1 MKDLELNELFGGN
14 IYHVCT
20 DGTNCPLIMKS
31 DDDFKMALI
40 YLSVAACRFSVQ
52 IAVYCL
58 MSNHVHVLVLCDTRK
73 QAQDFIRHFKQL
85 YSTYLS
91 KTYSMHAA
99 MKGVAD
105 SITLIESLQY
115 LRRCIA
121 YILRNPMSARVCKK
135 LDEYSWSSYSCY
147 FRSSNQEL
155 DGYSV
160 ASMSARSRRRMLRID
175 RSLEGCTLYIDS
187 EGKPIPKSFV
197 RSDFVERVFS
207 NSGKSFLYYL
217 GSCNDSEME
226 YDLTIRPQLS
236 ATDSDLA
243 NRAEEISAA
252 YFSGKS
258 VAALTTREKCKMLK
272 KLYYSNRTSIPQM
285 SRVLGLPRNLVQK
298 ILST

>member
-1 MKDLELNELFGGN
+1 MKDFELNELFKGN

-20 DGTNCPLIMKS
+20 DGTNCPVIMKS

-40 YLSVAACRFSVQ
+40 YLSIAASRFSVQ

-58 MSNHVHVLVLCDTRK
+58 MSNHVHVLVFCETRK
-73 QAQDFIRHFKQL
+73 HAQDFIRHFKQL

-105 SITLIESLQY
+105 SITLIDTLQY

-121 YILRNPMSARVCKK
+121 YILRNPISARVCKK
-135 LDEYSWSSYSCY
+135 LDEYPWSSYSCY
-147 FRSSNQEL
+147 FTSSDQEL

-160 ASMSARSRRRMLRID
+160 ASMSARLRRRMLRID
-175 RSLEGCTLYIDS
+175 RSLEGCTLRIDS
-187 EGKPIPKSFV
+187 DGKPIPRSFV
-197 RSDFVERVFS
+197 KSDFVERVFS

-236 ATDSDLA
+236 ATDMDLA
-243 NRAEEISAA
+243 TRGEEIATA
-252 YFSGKS
+252 YFMGKS
-258 VAALTTREKCKMLK
+258 VATLTTQEKCKIVK
-272 KLYYSNRTSIPQM
+272 KLYYSTKTSIPQM